1 MATKK
6 KYYKLSERTLKSGVV
21 KKYIT
26 IDDSV
31 IPTQQDKN
39 DLKYYLEVGY
49 IIRHKSQER
58 AKNAKKRAEETGFGK
73 KKKEETK

>member
-6 KYYKLSERTLKSGVV
+6 KYYKLSERTLKSGKT

-31 IPTQQDKN
+31 TPTQADKN
-39 DLKYYLEVGY
+39 DLEMYIKCGY
-49 IIRHKSQER
+49 EIRHKSQER
-58 AKNAKKRAEETGFGK
+58 AKNARERAKQTGFGS